1 MSTKVIA
8 GMAVGLL
15 LVASVAGFSL
25 AEIAEYGEVA
35 LNRVAEEVRKPIP
48 LSVELDRVK
57 VLLDKLDRQVNFQKF
72 AVAKAKVALE
82 DAEAELEHQQSG
94 CDRLLVEMKRL
105 RGLTTQQSSR
115 MVQIGCHSVSTAEVR
130 QALAYKLSA
139 WQQSTAKQEALTG
152 LVSQQRTAYE
162 QLKNRFTEWQTQREL
177 LAHRLETLKARY
189 ETQRLAADTDVSV
202 FNDADLARA
211 TDLAERIE
219 KELRTVEVQQEL
231 ENTPMAPIFS
241 DLESAEKND
250 IEAQVDQILN
260 NTQT

>member
-1 MSTKVIA
+1 MSTKVMA

-25 AEIAEYGEVA
+25 AEMAEYGEVA

-48 LSVELDRVK
+48 LSVELDRMK
-57 VLLDKLDRQVNFQKF
+57 VLLDKLDRQVNSQKF

-82 DAEAELEHQQSG
+82 DAEADLEHQRSG
-94 CDRLLVEMKRL
+94 VDRLLAEMRRL
-105 RGLTTQQSSR
+105 RGLESQQSSG
-115 MVQIGCHSVSTAEVR
+115 MVQIGCHSVSTTDVR

-152 LVSQQRTAYE
+152 LVSQQRAAYQ
-162 QLKNRFTEWQTQREL
+162 QLQSRFTEWQTQREL

-211 TDLAERIE
+211 TDLAEQIE

-231 ENTPMAPIFS
+231 GNTPLAPIFS
-241 DLESAEKND
+241 DLESAAKTD